1 MSQGK
6 TDLQNYLRGRLM
18 MTKCKSCVMDSSDP
32 NLDLDSNGV
41 CWQCRNFSAK
51 ILPRLNQWSQ
61 HETANFFLQIKN
73 SGKGRKYDCL
83 IGLSGGLDSSYLAYQ
98 AVARFGLRAKLFHVD
113 AGWNTPQATQNIHK
127 LVSYLGCDFETKV
140 VDWESLRQLQIAFFK
155 SGVAHID
162 VPQDHAFL
170 ASVYA
175 KANSDRI
182 NTILNGG
189 NYATEGIR
197 NPLSWLYFGS
207 DTLQLHD
214 ISSKFGAD
222 ISNYPVASAL
232 KHRIVYRYIKR
243 IRNLKPLNY
252 MKFTKSEAE
261 RELEVAYGYVPYT
274 QKHFESYFTKFFEGY
289 WLPKRF
295 GYDTRKPQFS
305 SLIWS
310 GEMSRDE
317 ALERLQ
323 TPALT
328 NLEASLLKSYI
339 SDKLHISVDDLE
351 KFEGLDKR
359 SFTDYKNMGDIYSL
373 GAKVLSAVGLEKTVK
388 R

>member
-1 MSQGK
+1 MICS
-6 TDLQNYLRGRLM
+6 N
-18 MTKCKSCVMDSSDP
+18 CVMDTTDP
-32 NLDLDSNGV
+32 NLDLDGEGV
-41 CWQCRNFSAK
+41 CWQCRNFTTNVAPMLNRWSA
-51 ILPRLNQWSQ
+51 NQ
-61 HETANFFLQIKN
+61 TATFFNRVKN
-73 SGKGRKYDCL
+73 NSANAQYDCL

-98 AVARFGLRAKLFHVD
+98 AVKIHGLRAKLYHVD
-113 AGWNTPQATQNIHK
+113 AGWNTPQATRNIHK
-127 LVSYLGCDFETKV
+127 LVSCLGCDFETKV

-175 KANSDRI
+175 KANEDGI
-182 NTILNGG
+182 GTILNGG
-189 NYATEGIR
+189 NFATEGIR

-207 DTLQLHD
+207 DTRQLHD
-214 ISSKFGAD
+214 IASKFGAD

-252 MKFTKSEAE
+252 MRFTKREAE
-261 RELEVAYGYVPYT
+261 LELEAAYGYEPYA

-289 WLPKRF
+289 WLPGRF

-310 GEMSRDE
+310 GDMTRPE
-317 ALERLQ
+317 ALERLK
-323 TPALT
+323 TPALN
-328 NLEASLLKSYI
+328 NLEANLLRSYVA
-339 SDKLHISVDDLE
+339 DKLHISVSDLDR
-351 KFEGLDKR
+351 FEGLEKR
-359 SFTDYKNMGDIYSL
+359 SFTDYKNMGDIYSF